1 MCTVPGNYSQSDE
14 AKSRNQGYDQMDDRY
29 RRWTQED
36 LQRTGQLD
44 QINSQVQAAEQAFN
58 QRKSQALASYS
69 NVNPLQGGYLMSIV
83 AADKINRQNFN
94 AGQMREDLIREA
106 ALKRIESGVY
116 NRPVSGADTQA
127 PQQAVSVI
135 GGGSG
140 KGRAST
146 SGVASSTR
154 PPGTNSSP
162 TGVKLNIGS

>member
-1 MCTVPGNYSQSDE
+1 MCTVPGNYSQSDQ
-14 AKSRNQGYDQMDDRY
+14 AKSRNQGYDQMDERY

-36 LQRTGQLD
+36 LQRTGQLGGID
-44 QINSQVQAAEQAFN
+44 SQVQASEQRFNQQKQSMVSAEQN
-58 QRKSQALASYS
+58 RTPSLLSS
-69 NVNPLQGGYLMSIV
+69 MRLMQLN
-83 AADKINRQNFN
+83 KQTFN
-94 AGQMREDLIREA
+94 ADQMRQDLIREA

-116 NRPVSGADTQA
+116 NRPTGGADSVA

-140 KGRAST
+140 KSRGGT

-154 PPGTNSSP
+154 PPATNSSP